1 MLLSNVHFSYQ
12 PHLPVIRGIS
22 GALDSGG
29 VCALIGPNAAG
40 KSTLMKLM
48 LGQLDP
54 SQGQITLDGLS
65 IAKMKPHER
74 AARVAYVPQRTTA
87 DVAFTVA
94 EVVALGRF
102 ALPRS
107 ESAIA
112 QAMEMCDL
120 LSIRHRVFAELST
133 GQQQRVALARAL
145 AQVGPADAMR
155 GKFLLLDEPV
165 SAMDLKH
172 VHDTM
177 SRLRLLASNGLGVL
191 VVLHDLNL
199 TATYADSV
207 WLMDDGLLRAAGRWD
222 AVLQSELLEPVYG
235 LRLQMQTMS
244 GQARPMFVAAGR
256 E

>member
-1 MLLSNVHFSYQ
+1 MLLTSVHFSYQ
-12 PHLPVIRGIS
+12 PHLPVIAGVS
-22 GALDSGG
+22 GSLAAAG

-54 SQGQITLDGLS
+54 SQGQITLEGQ
-65 IAKMKPHER
+65 AVATMKPHER
-74 AARVAYVPQRTTA
+74 AARVAYVPQRTSASVT
-87 DVAFTVA
+87 FTVEQA
-94 EVVALGRF
+94 VALGRF

-107 ESAIA
+107 ESAIEEA
-112 QAMEMCDL
+112 LEMCDL
-120 LSIRHRVFAELST
+120 LPIRHRVFAELST

-145 AQVGPADAMR
+145 AQVGPAGAMQ

-172 VHDTM
+172 VHGTM
-177 SRLRLLASNGLGVL
+177 ARLRSLASMGLGVL

-199 TATYADSV
+199 AATYADTV
-207 WLMDDGLLRAAGRWD
+207 WLMDEGVLRAAGQWD

-235 LRLQMQTMS
+235 VRLQMQTMS

-256 E
+256 G

>member
-1 MLLSNVHFSYQ
+1 MLLTDVHFSYQ
-12 PHLPVIRGIS
+12 PQMPVIRGIS
-22 GALDSGG
+22 GELGAGG

-54 SQGQITLDGLS
+54 SHGQITLDGQS

-87 DVAFTVA
+87 NVAFTVE

-107 ESAIA
+107 EKAIA

-120 LSIRHRVFAELST
+120 IEIRHRVFAELSM

-145 AQVGPADAMR
+145 AQVGPAEAMH

-177 SRLRLLASNGLGVL
+177 ARLRSLASMGLGVL

-199 TATYADSV
+199 ASTYADTV
-207 WLMDDGLLRAAGRWD
+207 WLMDAGLLRAAGRWD
-222 AVLQSELLEPVYG
+222 AVLKSELLEPVYG
-235 LRLQMQTMS
+235 VRLHRQEMNGQT
-244 GQARPMFVAAGR
+244 RPMFVAAG
-256 E
+256 